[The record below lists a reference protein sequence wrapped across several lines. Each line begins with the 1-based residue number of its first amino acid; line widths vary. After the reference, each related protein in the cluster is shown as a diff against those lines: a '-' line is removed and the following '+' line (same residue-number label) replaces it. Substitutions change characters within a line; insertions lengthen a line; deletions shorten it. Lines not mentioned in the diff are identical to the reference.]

1 MDPSHTRIVL
11 RHLSGSRA
19 TETDVI
25 AVGAHREL
33 ILGRAS
39 SAAVRFDP
47 HRDPDVGRQ
56 HARLEHGE
64 GSCEFR
70 IADLRSRNGTWVN
83 GVRVRESVMLRTGD
97 VIRLGPG
104 GPELEFLLEVEPV
117 LAGRPDSE
125 G

>member
-33 ILGRAS
+33 ILGRAT

-47 HRDPDVGRQ
+47 RRDPHVGRQ
-56 HARLEHGE
+56 HARLEQGE
-64 GSCEFR
+64 RAWEFR
-70 IADLRSRNGTWVN
+70 IADLASRNGTWVN
-83 GVRVRESVMLRTGD
+83 GVRVHEAVALHTGD
-97 VIRLGPG
+97 VIRLGES
-104 GPELEFLLEVEPV
+104 GPELEFTVEVESV
-117 LAGRPDSE
+117 LAGDP
-125 G
+125 GATG

>member
-33 ILGRAS
+33 ILGRAT

-47 HRDPDVGRQ
+47 HRDPHVGRQ
-56 HARLEHGE
+56 HARLEQGE
-64 GSCEFR
+64 RTCEFR
-70 IADLRSRNGTWVN
+70 IADLASRNGTWVN
-83 GVRVRESVMLRTGD
+83 GVRVRDSVALRTGD
-97 VIRLGPG
+97 IIRLGQS
-104 GPELEFLLEVEPV
+104 GPELEFTLEIESV
-117 LAGRPDSE
+117 LAGEAGAAD
-125 G
+125 

>member
-19 TETDVI
+19 TEIDVI

-33 ILGRAS
+33 ILGRAT

-64 GSCEFR
+64 GPREFR
-70 IADLRSRNGTWVN
+70 IADLASRNGTWVN
-83 GVRVRESVMLRTGD
+83 GARVLEPVALHTGD
-97 VIRLGPG
+97 VIRLGEN
-104 GPELEFLLEVEPV
+104 GPELEFLIELEPA
-117 LAGRPDSE
+117 LATRPDAD